1 MIQKKSSPFSFEF
14 NKFKKENLNKERQKQ
29 EINTINFMKDINKEN
44 FEFTEDKKDI
54 FKSNITNI
62 KESQIEIDNPILF
75 QLIEF
80 GIEPKYSKRIF
91 QYFHPQNIDEALD
104 YLETKNGVVQHGF
117 INDRNKMNKNCYLCG
132 EARELHII
140 NSKYEKNSNQ
150 LDINLSHENINN
162 LPVESEN
169 INLKE
174 FPKKLCEICSE
185 DFVSNDEN
193 TVKNC
198 KHSFCNDCWYDFLSV
213 KIKENKLTSIFFK
226 CLKYECQEKIF
237 DKFVLNLLWS
247 DDDLIKKYKKY
258 KLKLEILNNPNK
270 KLCPFPNCDSYLEL
284 EDIKN
289 KDDQCKNNHN
299 YCFLCLNKPHGKLK
313 CNSNLDNDMIEFAKN
328 HFIKKCPQCQII
340 KEKSSGC
347 NHITCSK
354 CNYQWCWLC
363 NKKHE
368 IGHYN
373 QGKCKGFQYFKPNN
387 EYEINLAFD
396 GKIQL

>member
-14 NKFKKENLNKERQKQ
+14 NKFKKENLNKEKEKQ

-140 NSKYEKNSNQ
+140 NLKYEKNSNQ
-150 LDINLSHENINN
+150 IDINLSHKNNNN

-174 FPKKLCEICSE
+174 IPKKLCEICSE
-185 DFVSNDEN
+185 DFISNDEN

-198 KHSFCNDCWYDFLSV
+198 KHSFCNDCWYDFLSI

-237 DKFVLNLLWS
+237 DKFVLNLL
-247 DDDLIKKYKKY
+247 
-258 KLKLEILNNPNK
+258 
-270 KLCPFPNCDSYLEL
+270 
-284 EDIKN
+284 
-289 KDDQCKNNHN
+289 
-299 YCFLCLNKPHGKLK
+299 
-313 CNSNLDNDMIEFAKN
+313 
-328 HFIKKCPQCQII
+328 
-340 KEKSSGC
+340 
-347 NHITCSK
+347 
-354 CNYQWCWLC
+354 
-363 NKKHE
+363 
-368 IGHYN
+368 
-373 QGKCKGFQYFKPNN
+373 
-387 EYEINLAFD
+387 
-396 GKIQL
+396 